1 MAIPGTALAPGSHTL
16 TVNYLGDAQNNPSS
30 TTVRVTVAKATSTV
44 AATVSPAQIAVKG
57 GTATVHVTV
66 SANGVTPTGVVGL
79 FIGGSLVGGADLT
92 DGAADL
98 TVGPYPTLGEKAF
111 QVRYLGDDFVRTSL
125 VDKTVQV
132 VKATPTMTVTTSP
145 SVIRVKK
152 TKPVVTVQL
161 AAAGFSPVTG
171 SVRVVV
177 GGDTYNKTLSDGTAV
192 FTLPAF
198 KTRGYEA
205 DPGDLPR
212 HRADQPGQQDD
223 HRQRGPL
230 APAPHAESAL
240 TDLPSR
246 RLGPAESA
254 LREALSAD
262 STNLKRRLGIQG
274 LSDSASPNAAWTR
287 ARWLNA

>member
-66 SANGVTPTGVVGL
+66 SASGVTPTGVVGL

-145 SVIRVKK
+145 NVIRVKK
-152 TKPVVTVQL
+152 TKPVVTVRL

-177 GGDTYNKTLSDGTAV
+177 GWRHLQQDAV
-192 FTLPAF
+192 GRNSGVHAEGLQD
-198 KTRGYEA
+198 RGYEA
-205 DPGDLPR
+205 DPRDLPR

-223 HRQRGPL
+223 HRHRGPL
-230 APAPHAESAL
+230 APA
-240 TDLPSR
+240 R
-246 RLGPAESA
+246 RVGA
-254 LREALSAD
+254 
-262 STNLKRRLGIQG
+262 
-274 LSDSASPNAAWTR
+274 
-287 ARWLNA
+287 

>member
-92 DGAADL
+92 NGAADL
-98 TVGPYPTLGEKAF
+98 TVGPYPTLGQKAF

-125 VDKTVQV
+125 VDKTVEV

-145 SVIRVKK
+145 NVIRVKK
-152 TKPVVTVQL
+152 TKPVVTVRL

-192 FTLPAF
+192 FTLKAF
-198 KTRGYEA
+198 KTVGTKQIQVTYL
-205 DPGDLPR
+205 GT
-212 HRADQPGQQDD
+212 
-223 HRQRGPL
+223 
-230 APAPHAESAL
+230 SL
-240 TDLPSR
+240 TNQVSR
-246 RLGPAESA
+246 TITVTVVR
-254 LREALSAD
+254 
-262 STNLKRRLGIQG
+262 
-274 LSDSASPNAAWTR
+274 
-287 ARWLNA
+287 